1 MLKYLRRNNHSF
13 ALIAGTLACLALG
26 SLMIALASRQRGELG
41 WATWWMRA
49 ALGLFIFLVAYA
61 LPKLAQAVHP
71 EALPFRVPFHVPGI
85 GIAFGTFVLVVALTA
100 FGTGNNLL
108 YLIFSLLLATVIVS
122 AVAARLNLTRLE
134 LELKPPKHIFANEP
148 ATLEL
153 TLTNRKRLL
162 PSFSLLAVL
171 QDTKAEARELAFFP
185 IVPPRARA
193 QARLTHTFVRRGVY
207 ELQKLAVV
215 TRFPF
220 GFVERGYTLDSNGE
234 IIVYPALQPLREFEK
249 SLPFT
254 LGQVES
260 LRKGNGSDLYAI
272 RQYRPADHRHTIDWK
287 ATAKTARLM
296 VREFTREDD
305 WRVTIHFDVQ
315 ARAAE
320 SERFERAIALTASLL
335 EHFITAGAEVRLL
348 IGAADF
354 GYGSSRAHWYALLRE
369 LARLQVAEEVGPEAA
384 PQADEAAG
392 GLETAAPRSEFRI
405 WLTSTPRGAATS
417 SLGPSTQVLYFDEL

>member
-1 MLKYLRRNNHSF
+1 MFNFLRRNNLSF
-13 ALIAGTLACLALG
+13 AVVAGTLACLALG
-26 SLMIALASRQRGELG
+26 SLVIALTARQRGDLS
-41 WATWWMRA
+41 WATGWMRA
-49 ALGLFIFLVAYA
+49 ALGIFVLLVAYA
-61 LPKLAQAVHP
+61 LPKLAQVVQP
-71 EALPFRVPFHVPGI
+71 EALPFRAPFQLPGI
-85 GIAFGTFVLVVALTA
+85 GIAFGTFVIVVALTA
-100 FGTGNNLL
+100 FSTGNNLL
-108 YLIFSLLLATVIVS
+108 YLIFSLLLATSVVS

-134 LELKPPKHIFANEP
+134 LDLKPPKHIFAGEP

-171 QDTKAEARELAFFP
+171 QEPKADARELAFFA
-185 IVPPRARA
+185 IVPPRARS
-193 QARLTHTFVRRGVY
+193 QVRLTHTFARRGVY
-207 ELQKLAVV
+207 ELQNLAVV

-220 GFVERGYTLDSNGE
+220 GFVERGYTLDSRGE
-234 IIVYPALQPLREFEK
+234 LVVYPALQPLREFEH
-249 SLPFT
+249 SLPVA

-260 LRKGNGSDLYAI
+260 LRKGSGSDLYAI

-305 WRVTIHFDVQ
+305 WRVTIHFDI
-315 ARAAE
+315 RATVAE

-335 EHFITAGAEVRLL
+335 EYFIRAGAEVRLL

-369 LARLQVAEEVGPEAA
+369 LARLQVTEQAVAEPAA
-384 PQADEAAG
+384 T
-392 GLETAAPRSEFRI
+392 TAEWTGAELRNEFRI
-405 WLTSTPRGAATS
+405 WLTSAAPAMLPSGLGA
-417 SLGPSTQVLYFDEL
+417 STQMIHFDEL

>member
-1 MLKYLRRNNHSF
+1 MFKYLRRHNLSF

-26 SLMIALASRQRGELG
+26 SLVIALATRQRGDLNA
-41 WATWWMRA
+41 ATWWMRA
-49 ALGLFIFLVAYA
+49 ALFIFVALVIYA
-61 LPKLAQAVHP
+61 LPKLAQAMQL
-71 EALPFRVPFHVPGI
+71 EALPFRVPFHIPGI
-85 GIAFGTFVLVVALTA
+85 GIAFGTFVVVVALTA
-100 FGTGNNLL
+100 FSTGNNLL
-108 YLIFSLLLATVIVS
+108 YLIFSLLLATSVVS
-122 AVAARLNLTRLE
+122 AVAARLNLTKLE

-153 TLTNRKRLL
+153 TLSNRKRLL

-171 QDTKAEARELAFFP
+171 QEPKTEARELAFFA
-185 IVPPRARA
+185 IVPPRAHA
-193 QARLTHTFVRRGVY
+193 QARLTHTFTRRGVY
-207 ELQKLAVV
+207 ELQNLAVV

-220 GFVERGYTLDSNGE
+220 GFVERGYALDSSGE
-234 IIVYPALQPLREFEK
+234 IVVYPAVQPLREFEQ
-249 SLPFT
+249 SLPFA

-260 LRKGNGSDLYAI
+260 LRKGSGSDLYAI
-272 RQYRPADHRHTIDWK
+272 RPYRPSDHRHAIDWK

-320 SERFERAIALTASLL
+320 SERFERAIALAASLL

-369 LARLQVAEEVGPEAA
+369 LARLQVSDETGPEERVGADDWAA
-384 PQADEAAG
+384 
-392 GLETAAPRSEFRI
+392 AAPRNEFSI
-405 WLTSTPRGAATS
+405 WLTSLPRTAAPGG
-417 SLGPSTQVLYFDEL
+417 LWPSTQVIYFDEL

>member
-1 MLKYLRRNNHSF
+1 MFNFLRRNNLSF
-13 ALIAGTLACLALG
+13 AMIAGTLACLALG
-26 SLMIALASRQRGELG
+26 ALIIALAARQRGDLSG
-41 WATWWMRA
+41 ATWWMRA
-49 ALGLFIFLVAYA
+49 ALGLFLLLVIYA
-61 LPKLAQAVHP
+61 LPKLAQAVQP

-100 FGTGNNLL
+100 FSTGNNLL
-108 YLIFSLLLATVIVS
+108 YLIFSLLLATLVVS

-134 LELKPPKHIFANEP
+134 LEVTPPKHIFANEP
-148 ATLEL
+148 AMLEL

-171 QDTKAEARELAFFP
+171 QDSQAEARELAFFP

-193 QARLTHTFVRRGVY
+193 QARLTHTFARRGVY

-220 GFVERGYTLDSNGE
+220 GFVERGYTLDSSGE
-234 IIVYPALQPLREFEK
+234 LVVYPAIQPLREFEQ
-249 SLPFT
+249 SLPFA

-272 RQYRPADHRHTIDWK
+272 RQYRPSDHRHAIDWK

-315 ARAAE
+315 APPAE
-320 SERFERAIALTASLL
+320 NERFERAIALCASLL
-335 EHFITAGAEVRLL
+335 EHFMTAGAEVRLL
-348 IGAADF
+348 IGTADF

-369 LARLQVAEEVGPEAA
+369 LARLQVSAEAA
-384 PQADEAAG
+384 LETGSEADEGAAAVPPNE
-392 GLETAAPRSEFRI
+392 LRI
-405 WLTSTPRGAATS
+405 WLTSRPRSAVPSGLET
-417 SLGPSTQVLYFDEL
+417 STQVLYFDEL